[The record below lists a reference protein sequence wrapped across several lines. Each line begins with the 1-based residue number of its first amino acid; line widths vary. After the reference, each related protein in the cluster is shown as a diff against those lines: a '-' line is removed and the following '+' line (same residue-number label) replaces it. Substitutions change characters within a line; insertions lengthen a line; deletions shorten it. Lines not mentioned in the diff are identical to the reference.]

1 VTESLSGLTK
11 ILEMRFADKHRIE
24 IRNRRRKPDETLQSL
39 HIDTRRLAALA
50 FPDIDHRTR
59 EIISCDYFLDALAD
73 PEFALKIRERHP
85 EDLDSALRI
94 AVQLEVRTKDSNGL
108 RQTER
113 RNEQQK
119 EPKKTREVT
128 TAKTSSL
135 ERTNEVLQREL
146 DEQRKRLAELEQ
158 QFVNKPMPRLFAE
171 ATNNQRISCW
181 RCSGV
186 GHIIKDC
193 PTKPAPSEERTR
205 TYDTRKELPKDVRP
219 INEKQVKTCIK
230 VRFRHYSLS
239 ELLDTGSDISI
250 AGNEAARK
258 YKWEIHLHPIKTVKI
273 ANGETMIT
281 YGAARIPIH
290 VGKRKVDSEILI
302 SPGMNGLIIGIDWLE
317 KQGQFVWDF
326 RENRIKFKDNEW
338 LKLQKED
345 ETKRVRRVYVSEDTL
360 LPAS

>member
-1 VTESLSGLTK
+1 MWWSRTYYQGL
-11 ILEMRFADKHRIE
+11 
-24 IRNRRRKPDETLQSL
+24 PDETS
-39 HIDTRRLAALA
+39 TKRR
-50 FPDIDHRTR
+50 T
-59 EIISCDYFLDALAD
+59 IS
-73 PEFALKIRERHP
+73 
-85 EDLDSALRI
+85 DLRS
-94 AVQLEVRTKDSNGL
+94 TKRVS
-108 RQTER
+108 ER
-113 RNEQQK
+113 R
-119 EPKKTREVT
+119 
-128 TAKTSSL
+128 SS
-135 ERTNEVLQREL
+135 N
-146 DEQRKRLAELEQ
+146 QRKKA
-158 QFVNKPMPRLFAE
+158 
-171 ATNNQRISCW
+171 
-181 RCSGV
+181 
-186 GHIIKDC
+186 
-193 PTKPAPSEERTR
+193 
-205 TYDTRKELPKDVRP
+205 
-219 INEKQVKTCIK
+219 KTCIK
-230 VRFRHYSLS
+230 VRFRHHSLS
-239 ELLDTGSDISI
+239 ALLDTGSDISI